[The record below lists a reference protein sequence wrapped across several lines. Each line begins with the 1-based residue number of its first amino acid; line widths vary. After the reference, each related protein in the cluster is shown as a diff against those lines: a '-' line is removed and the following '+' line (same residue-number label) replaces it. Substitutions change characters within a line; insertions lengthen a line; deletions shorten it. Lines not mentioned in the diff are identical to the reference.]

1 MDGAE
6 ARDPHPA
13 IWASDM
19 PPMSRRARRPPQNP
33 GREPAAE
40 RPSVQILVA
49 REVGKTDPNF
59 GKRIG
64 SEGLGSGVPG
74 PELQSAAGGMARGC
88 VAAARSVCRRVPAC
102 GTDRERP
109 PLGGLPPGVEQPTQ
123 N

>member
-19 PPMSRRARRPPQNP
+19 APMSSEGRGGRRKNP
-33 GREPAAE
+33 GREPGGSG
-40 RPSVQILVA
+40 RRQ
-49 REVGKTDPNF
+49 GKSAKRIRNF

-64 SEGLGSGVPG
+64 SEGW
-74 PELQSAAGGMARGC
+74 ARGSRPRTVGC
-88 VAAARSVCRRVPAC
+88 WRNARAARSGESGAAACRPG

-109 PLGGLPPGVEQPTQ
+109 PRGPSPGVEQPTQ